1 MVKRSSLVLGLAA
14 VALLTAC
21 AEKEE
26 ILPGKRE
33 DIRAIL
39 NDAGAP
45 DTPATAAVST
55 RLTLPRAAV
64 NGSWTH
70 RIGTPKYRPAHPAL
84 AAAPALAW
92 SADIGAGDGKRNRIT
107 ADPVV
112 DQGRVF
118 TLDAEALV
126 TATSTA
132 GQTLWKTNLTPPR
145 DGRDEASGGGL
156 AIGAGKLFVSSG
168 FGTLTAIDPASGDIA
183 WQQDLGATGSGA
195 PTVYGGL
202 VYLVSGDNTAWAIE
216 TDTGR
221 VRWQLTQAADV
232 NNVLGASAPA
242 LNDKFAIFAYGDGGL
257 HGAFREGGLRLWSSF
272 VSGQRR
278 FKSVAKVS
286 DITGD
291 PVIDGDTVYV
301 GSHSGRLVALDINTG
316 DRQWTAPEGAIGPV
330 WPAGGSVFALT
341 DQNEL
346 VRLNARDGSRIW
358 GTKLPNFVKYN
369 PRKASEVYA
378 HYGPVLAGGQLVVA
392 SNDGLLRFF
401 DPATGTLA
409 RTVAVPGGAT
419 TAPVVAGGTLYVV
432 GTKGQLFAFR

>member
-1 MVKRSSLVLGLAA
+1 MKRSSFVLGMVAVSLLAA
-14 VALLTAC
+14 CT
-21 AEKEE
+21 EKEV

-33 DIRAIL
+33 DIRSIL
-39 NDAGAP
+39 TENAAEDAAP
-45 DTPATAAVST
+45 RTAAIR
-55 RLTLPRAAV
+55 RLTLPRTR
-64 NGSWTH
+64 NNSSWTH

-92 SADIGAGDGKRNRIT
+92 SADIGVGDGKRNRIT

-132 GQTLWKTNLTPPR
+132 GATLWQTNLTPAQDQPG
-145 DGRDEASGGGL
+145 DASGGGL
-156 AIGAGKLFVSSG
+156 ALGAGKLFVASG
-168 FGTLTAIDPASGDIA
+168 FGTLTAIDPASGKVL
-183 WQQDLGATGSGA
+183 WQQKLGETGSGA
-195 PTVYGGL
+195 PTVYGDL
-202 VYLVSGDNTAWAIE
+202 VYLTGGDDTAWALE
-216 TDTGR
+216 VDTGR
-221 VRWQLTQAADV
+221 VRWQLSQAPDV

-242 LNDKFAIFAYGDGGL
+242 VNDKFVIFAYGDGAL
-257 HGAFREGGLRLWSSF
+257 HGAFRKGGLRLWSSY

-278 FKSVAKVS
+278 FKSLAKIG

-291 PVIDGDTVYV
+291 PVVDGNTVYV

-316 DRQWTAPEGAIGPV
+316 KRIWTATEGAISPV
-330 WPAGGSVFALT
+330 WPVGGSVFALT

-346 VRLNARDGSRIW
+346 VRLNASDGSRIW
-358 GTKLPNFVKYN
+358 GTKLPNFVKFQ
-369 PRKASEVYA
+369 PRKAAEVYA

-401 DPATGTLA
+401 DPVTGDLT
-409 RTVAVPGGAT
+409 RTVEVPGGAT

-432 GTKGQLFAFR
+432 GAKGQLFAFR